1 MYTINEKG
9 VHFFVMSKI
18 TIKCKTLSE
27 ILLQIGESM
36 KKVSRSVNKFSQ
48 YANHLKSLTVVHKS
62 SKYNHNINIDS
73 MIVDMENFYALNP
86 EFFVK
91 ENNAIMRLLN
101 DDYTNYLKWMVNDR
115 N

>member
-1 MYTINEKG
+1 
-9 VHFFVMSKI
+9 
-18 TIKCKTLSE
+18 
-27 ILLQIGESM
+27 
-36 KKVSRSVNKFSQ
+36 
-48 YANHLKSLTVVHKS
+48 
-62 SKYNHNINIDS
+62 
-73 MIVDMENFYALNP
+73 MIADMENFYALNP